1 MLVQSFLE
9 ALGARIRS
17 FREAAGLS
25 VTETARE
32 AGLSRRYLTEAEA
45 GRANPSV
52 AVLAKLAVVL
62 GVSLRDLV
70 DVELPRRGV
79 ERIALVG
86 LRGAGKTTVGR
97 LLAREL
103 EVPFVELDQRI
114 EELAGLS
121 LAELFD
127 VHGEASYRRFES
139 EALESVLSQAGR
151 IVLATGG
158 SLVTAP
164 KTFERLRN
172 TCSTVWLDATP
183 EEHFERVLAQG
194 DSRPM
199 HNRPRAM
206 EELRAILDGRRE
218 LYALCDLH
226 IQTSERSPAEVMAAI
241 CEALDRSSAA

>member
-1 MLVQSFLE
+1 MLVQSFIE

-17 FREAAGLS
+17 LRESAGLS

-45 GRANPSV
+45 GRANPS
-52 AVLAKLAVVL
+52 AAILAKLAVVL
-62 GVSLRDLV
+62 AVPLRDLV
-70 DVELPRRGV
+70 DVDLPRRGV

-103 EVPFVELDQRI
+103 EVPFVELDQKI

-127 VHGEASYRRFES
+127 VHGEASYRRYET

-158 SLVTAP
+158 SLVTAH
-164 KTFERLRN
+164 KTFERLRS
-172 TCSTVWLDATP
+172 TCSTVWLKATP

-199 HNRPRAM
+199 RDRPRAM

-218 LYALCDLH
+218 LYSLCDLTVS
-226 IQTSERSPAEVMAAI
+226 TSGRSPADVTEAVCA
-241 CEALDRSSAA
+241 ALDRSSAA